1 MTTMRALIS
10 DRYGPPESMRLE
22 QVPQPHPGPGE
33 VLLRIHAASVNSWD
47 WDRLV
52 GRPLGRITDPFRPP
66 HRILGGDVAG
76 IVEAVGAD
84 VTRFK
89 VGDAVFGDLTGA
101 NWGGFADY
109 VCAPATAL
117 AIKPEGLSFH
127 TAAALPQAGLLA
139 MQAIRRRA
147 VLPPGEHVLVSGAGG
162 GAGII
167 ALQLALHAGADVTA
181 VDRGHKGQKLLD
193 LGASHFVDYRQQNF
207 TRTGE
212 QYDLIVDMVGSQ
224 NVFAYRR
231 ALAKGGNLV
240 LVGGSFGRIL
250 QVVALGNR
258 LGHEQSQKMELL
270 IYNPNVADLDELAE
284 LALSGAIAPVID
296 SIFPLEQ
303 GAAAMRRIGTG
314 DHIGKIIIDMG
325 A

>member
-1 MTTMRALIS
+1 MTMRALVT
-10 DRYGPPESMRLE
+10 DKYGPPESMRLE
-22 QVPQPHPGPGE
+22 QLPQPQPGTGE
-33 VLLRIHAASVNSWD
+33 VLVRIHAASVNSWD

-52 GRPLGRITDPFRPP
+52 GRPLGRISDPFRPP

-84 VTRFK
+84 VTSLK

-127 TAAALPQAGLLA
+127 VAAALPQAGLLA

-147 VLPPGEHVLVSGAGG
+147 VVAPGEQVLVSGAGG

-167 ALQLALHAGADVTA
+167 ALQLARHAGAEVTA
-181 VDRGHKGQKLLD
+181 VDRGHKGDKLLE
-193 LGASHFVDYRQQNF
+193 LGASQFIDYRQQNF
-207 TRTGE
+207 TRTGK

-224 NVFAYRR
+224 TVFAYRR
-231 ALAKGGNLV
+231 ALARGGNVV
-240 LVGGSFGRIL
+240 LVGGSFGRII

-258 LGHEQSQKMELL
+258 LGREREQQMELL
-270 IYNPNVADLDELAE
+270 IYNPNVADLGQLAA
-284 LALSGAIAPVID
+284 LTLSGAIAPVID
-296 SIFPLEQ
+296 SVFPLDQ
-303 GAAAMRRIGTG
+303 GAAALRRIGSG

-325 A
+325 V